1 MATLTENIF
10 KTLKRLF
17 SNDIVVRRVGD
28 KKFKVID
35 TYNTQAIGMLATNY
49 LNRNYNIL
57 RYNTTNYGYN
67 QNLSILSQRLMIF
80 REYELMDQDP
90 IIASALD
97 LYAEEAT
104 VKNEFGDILT
114 VKSDDREIKEVL
126 DNLFYDILNIDFNLL
141 HWTRNLV
148 KYGDMFMK
156 LDLAE
161 KIGIVG
167 VIPISPYVIERYEG
181 LNPENPYEVKYKID
195 GPIFQGMYEN
205 YEIAHFR
212 MLSDSNFLPYGK
224 SMIEAARR
232 IWKQLT
238 LMEDAML
245 IHRIMRAPQKRV
257 FNIDVGNI
265 APNEVPAYIEK
276 IANQTKKVPYIDEN
290 TGDYNLKYNIQNI
303 TEDFFIPNRGGESST
318 KIDTLQGLEY
328 NAIEDVEY
336 LRNKMMSALRIPKAF
351 LGYEEA
357 IGAKATLSQE
367 DIRFARTIE
376 RIQKII
382 AAELENLA
390 RIHLFMQG
398 YKDEDLMNFE
408 LYLSSPSTI
417 YEQEKLQIMQSKL
430 DVAQKAKEQNILGS
444 DFIYKEIFKLSD
456 DEKDKNKNTIIEDAK
471 FDYRIEQIKTQG
483 NDPAKTGQHVS
494 NSGTVRG
501 VDEPDRID
509 VIGNEVTNNQDN
521 SSQQNKMGRP
531 TENNSTYG
539 TDEHILG
546 RDPVG
551 RISMNKSIG
560 LSKSDKSSGLNFKG
574 KSPFALETK
583 NKLYNISK
591 KYIIKD
597 KKVSNILKENKL
609 DNLLNGSIKKILDND
624 DK

>member
-1 MATLTENIF
+1 MANSLTENVF
-10 KTLKRLF
+10 KSLRKLF
-17 SNDIVVRRVGD
+17 SNDIVVRRVGNN
-28 KKFKVID
+28 KFKVID

-49 LNRNYNIL
+49 LGRNYSTL

-67 QNLSILSQRLMIF
+67 QSLSIQSQRLMLF

-167 VIPISPYVIERYEG
+167 VIPISPYVIERLEG
-181 LNPENPYEVKYKID
+181 LNPNNLSEVKYKID

-224 SMIEAARR
+224 SMIESARR

-257 FNIDVGNI
+257 FNIDVGNLS
-265 APNEVPAYIEK
+265 PNEVPAYMEK
-276 IANQTKKVPYIDEN
+276 ISNQTKKVPYIDEA

-318 KIDTLQGLEY
+318 KIDTLSGLEY
-328 NAIEDVEY
+328 NAIEDIEY
-336 LRNKMMSALRIPKAF
+336 LRNKMMAALRIPKAF
-351 LGYEEA
+351 LGYEEE

-376 RIQKII
+376 RVQKII

-398 YKDEDLMNFE
+398 YTDDDLTNFE
-408 LYLSSPSTI
+408 LHLSSPSTI
-417 YEQEKLQIMQSKL
+417 YEQEKLQIMQSRL
-430 DVAQKAKEQNILGS
+430 DVASKAKEQDMLGS
-444 DFIYKEIFKLSD
+444 NFIYTEIFKLSK
-456 DEKDKNKNTIIEDAK
+456 DESIEAQKQVLEDAK
-471 FDYRIEQIKTQG
+471 LSYRLEQIKTQG
-483 NDPAKTGQHVS
+483 NDPAISGQHVDS
-494 NSGTVRG
+494 SGTVRH
-501 VDEPDRID
+501 VDEPDQID
-509 VIGNEVTNNQDN
+509 IVGNGVSNNIE
-521 SSQQNKMGRP
+521 QQNEPGRP
-531 TENNSTYG
+531 KENKSTYG
-539 TDEHILG
+539 TDEHMLG

-551 RISMNKSIG
+551 KISMNKSIG
-560 LSKSDKSSGLNFKG
+560 LTNAEKSGKNNFKG

-583 NKLYNISK
+583 TRLHNLTK
-591 KYIIKD
+591 KFIIKN
-597 KKVSNILKENKL
+597 KKATNILKENKS
-609 DNLLNGSIKKILDND
+609 DDLLNGSIKKILDSED
-624 DK
+624 E

>member
-1 MATLTENIF
+1 MAALTENVF

-35 TYNTQAIGMLATNY
+35 TYNTQAVGMLATNY
-49 LNRNYNIL
+49 LGRNYSIL

-67 QNLSILSQRLMIF
+67 QSLSILSQRLMLF

-114 VKSDDREIKEVL
+114 VKSDDKEIKEVL

-161 KIGIVG
+161 KIGIIG
-167 VIPISPYVIERYEG
+167 VIPISPYVVERQEG
-181 LNPENPYEVKYKID
+181 LNPNNPSEVKYKID
-195 GPIFQGMYEN
+195 GPVLQGMYEN

-232 IWKQLT
+232 VWKQLT

-265 APNEVPAYIEK
+265 PPNEVPMYIEK
-276 IANQTKKVPYIDEN
+276 IANQTKKVPYVDEN
-290 TGDYNLKYNIQNI
+290 TGDYNLKYNMQNI

-318 KIDTLQGLEY
+318 KIDTLSGLEY
-328 NAIEDVEY
+328 NAIEDIEY

-390 RIHLFMQG
+390 KIHLFMQG
-398 YKDEDLMNFE
+398 YKDEDLVNFE
-408 LYLSSPSTI
+408 LHLSSPSTI
-417 YEQEKLQIMQSKL
+417 YEQEKLQIMQSRL
-430 DVAQKAKEQNILGS
+430 DVATKAKEQNLLGS
-444 DFIYKEIFKLSD
+444 DFIYEEIFRFSE
-456 DEKDKNKNTIIEDAK
+456 DEKEKAQFRVIEDAK
-471 FDYRIEQIKTQG
+471 TDYRIDQIKTQG
-483 NDPAKTGQHVS
+483 NDPAKTGQHADD
-494 NSGTVRG
+494 SGTVRG
-501 VDEPDRID
+501 VKFD
-509 VIGNEVTNNQDN
+509 VAGDDISNNRGI
-521 SSQQNKMGRP
+521 QNQENTPGRP
-531 TENNSTYG
+531 KENKSTYG
-539 TDEHILG
+539 TDEHALG

-551 RISMNKSIG
+551 RTTMNKSVG
-560 LSKSDKSSGLNFKG
+560 LTKADKSGAQNFKG

-583 NKLYNISK
+583 NKLYNIAK
-591 KYIIKD
+591 KYVIKD
-597 KKVSNILKENKL
+597 KKTSNILKENKS
-609 DNLLNGSIKKILDND
+609 DDLLNGSIKKLLDSD
-624 DK
+624 DE

>member
-1 MATLTENIF
+1 MATLTENVF

-17 SNDIVVRRVGD
+17 SNDIIVRRIGD

-35 TYNTQAIGMLATNY
+35 TYNTQAVGMLATNY
-49 LNRNYNIL
+49 LGRNYSVL

-67 QNLSILSQRLMIF
+67 QSLSILSQRLMLF

-114 VKSDDREIKEVL
+114 VKSGDNEIKEVL

-167 VIPISPYVIERYEG
+167 VIPISPYVVERHEG
-181 LNPENPYEVKYKID
+181 LNPHNPAEVKYKID
-195 GPIFQGMYEN
+195 GPILQGMYEN

-245 IHRIMRAPQKRV
+245 IHRIMRAPQKRI

-265 APNEVPAYIEK
+265 APNEVPGYMEK
-276 IANQTKKVPYIDEN
+276 ISNQTKKVPYMDEN
-290 TGDYNLKYNIQNI
+290 TGDYNLKYNMQNI

-318 KIDTLQGLEY
+318 KIDTLAGLEY

-336 LRNKMMSALRIPKAF
+336 LRNKMMAALRIPKAF

-367 DIRFARTIE
+367 DIRFARTVE
-376 RIQKII
+376 RVQKII

-398 YKDEDLMNFE
+398 YKDEDLTNFE
-408 LYLSSPSTI
+408 LHLSSPSTI
-417 YEQEKLQIMQSKL
+417 YEQEKLQIMQSRL
-430 DVAQKAKEQNILGS
+430 DVAQKAKDQNLLGS
-444 DFIYKEIFKLSD
+444 DFIYEEIFRFSD
-456 DEKDKNKNTIIEDAK
+456 DEKEKAQLRVIEDSK

-483 NDPAKTGQHVS
+483 NDPAKTGQHADE
-494 NSGTVRG
+494 SGTVRG
-501 VDEPDRID
+501 VDEPDRTD
-509 VIGNEVTNNQDN
+509 VAGDEVSNNQGTEN
-521 SSQQNKMGRP
+521 QQNEMGRP

-539 TDEHILG
+539 TDEHTLG

-551 RISMNKSIG
+551 RSAINKSVG
-560 LSKSDKSSGLNFKG
+560 LSKSDKSGTPNFKG

-583 NKLYNISK
+583 NKLYNIAK

-597 KKVSNILKENKL
+597 TKASNILKENKS
-609 DNLLNGSIKKILDND
+609 DDLLNGSIKKILDSD
-624 DK
+624 DE

>member
-1 MATLTENIF
+1 MATLTENVF
-10 KTLKRLF
+10 NTLKRLF
-17 SNDIVVRRVGD
+17 SNDIVVRRVGN

-35 TYNTQAIGMLATNY
+35 TYNTQAVGMLATNY
-49 LNRNYNIL
+49 LGRNYSVL

-67 QNLSILSQRLMIF
+67 QSLSILSQRLMLF

-97 LYAEEAT
+97 LYAEEST

-167 VIPISPYVIERYEG
+167 VIPISPYVVERHEG
-181 LNPENPYEVKYKID
+181 LNPHNPSEVKYKID
-195 GPIFQGMYEN
+195 GPILQGMYEN

-265 APNEVPAYIEK
+265 PPNEVPSYMEK
-276 IANQTKKVPYIDEN
+276 IANQTKKVPYVDEN
-290 TGDYNLKYNIQNI
+290 TGDYNLKYNMQNI

-318 KIDTLQGLEY
+318 KIDTLSGLEY

-367 DIRFARTIE
+367 DIRFARTVE

-398 YKDEDLMNFE
+398 YSVDDMSNFE
-408 LYLSSPSTI
+408 LHLSSPSTI
-417 YEQEKLQIMQSKL
+417 YEQEKLQIMQSRL
-430 DVAQKAKEQNILGS
+430 DVAAKAKEQNLLGS
-444 DFIYKEIFKLSD
+444 DFIYAEIFRLSE
-456 DEKDKNKNTIIEDAK
+456 DEKQQAQKRVIEDAK
-471 FDYRIEQIKTQG
+471 LDYRIDQIKTQG
-483 NDPAKTGQHVS
+483 NDPAKTGQHADD
-494 NSGTVRG
+494 SGTVRG
-501 VDEPDRID
+501 VDDPDRVD
-509 VIGNEVTNNQDN
+509 VAGDDISNNRGMQN
-521 SSQQNKMGRP
+521 QQNTPGRP
-531 TENNSTYG
+531 EENKSTYG
-539 TDEHILG
+539 TDEHALG

-551 RISMNKSIG
+551 RTTMKKSVG
-560 LSKSDKSSGLNFKG
+560 LSPADKGGAPSFKG

-583 NKLYNISK
+583 NKLYNITK
-591 KYIIKD
+591 KFVIKD
-597 KKVSNILKENKL
+597 KKTSSILKENKSE
-609 DNLLNGSIKKILDND
+609 DLLNGSIKKLLDSD
-624 DK
+624 DE